1 MHKGIYT
8 IVKTNGNNFSGL
20 NFTVN
25 IQIYSQDLEKKGK
38 THFQH
43 IFNLQ
48 VYEIFLSNT
57 VHLMESIN
65 IIYQYSSPVS
75 NYSHGIMV
83 WINTC
88 RYVRTPA
95 LARYDSYS

>member
-25 IQIYSQDLEKKGK
+25 IKIYSHDLEKKGK
-38 THFQH
+38 THFQQK
-43 IFNLQ
+43 FMKF
-48 VYEIFLSNT
+48 FLSNI
-57 VHLMESIN
+57 VHSAESKP